1 MVRRGCR
8 VIRTAPQEG
17 GQHTTMDTM
26 SNTGVYTSGDWQVRA
41 GSEDAFVARWT
52 EFLEFARASA
62 PGFVSARLFRDAT
75 DACHFVSIGEW
86 QSEATQA
93 AWRGMP
99 GFAEKLGACRALCE
113 QDRNSTFKL
122 ASRVP

>member
-1 MVRRGCR
+1 
-8 VIRTAPQEG
+8 
-17 GQHTTMDTM
+17 MDTM

-99 GFAEKLGACRALCE
+99 GFRREARRLPGALRAGPEQHLQAGQSSSLGRQAL
-113 QDRNSTFKL
+113 
-122 ASRVP
+122 